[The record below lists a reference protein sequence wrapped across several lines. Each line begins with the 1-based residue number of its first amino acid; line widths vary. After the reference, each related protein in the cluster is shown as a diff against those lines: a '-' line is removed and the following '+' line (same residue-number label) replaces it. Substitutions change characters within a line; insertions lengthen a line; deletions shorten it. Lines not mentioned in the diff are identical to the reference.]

1 MSQRSGMRVVMDGTP
16 WYSEAL
22 HMLLHRCLKSEL
34 TRFFLEYKC
43 CFVSRISFGLFLLDL
58 ESLGYEYLM

>member
-22 HMLLHRCLKSEL
+22 HVLRNRYLKSEL
-34 TRFFLEYKC
+34 
-43 CFVSRISFGLFLLDL
+43 I
-58 ESLGYEYLM
+58 